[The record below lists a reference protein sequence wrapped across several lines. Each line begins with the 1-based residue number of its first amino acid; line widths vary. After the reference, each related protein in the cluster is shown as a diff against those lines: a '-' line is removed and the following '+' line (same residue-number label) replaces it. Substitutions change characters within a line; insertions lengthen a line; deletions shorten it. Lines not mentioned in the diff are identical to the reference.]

1 VSLSSDGK
9 DFVPEEI
16 ARRDFSSSFR
26 GFDQTEV
33 RAYLNRISAEMRALV
48 DREALLQER
57 LEAAELRASQAESP
71 DEATLTAMLGE
82 ETAKILDAARSIAH
96 EIRTKAETRT
106 AQLVREAQE
115 EATRLT
121 QEADE
126 LKRSSSA
133 NAEAVAAAITE
144 KAEANRDKM
153 LAEANAEAERIV
165 AEASS
170 EAAALRESA
179 EARAEARELEAETR
193 LAEIDAEVE
202 AAVEEGRRQGRE
214 MVAEAKLV
222 RERILAD
229 LAQRRNAARGQLEQL
244 RAARERLLEAY
255 GVVRKTLDEA
265 TNELA
270 VAMPEARR
278 AAESAARRAA
288 SEAQAASVEEVEAE
302 IELARMAGLLS
313 PQEVSSPEADQAS
326 EMVPLLADDN
336 AELEAIDDNA
346 ELEAIDDNAELE
358 AAGLHPVESALVEHA
373 PAVLD
378 DMVARAEAD
387 TSLDDVEVVD
397 LDETAVTELGETAVT
412 ELDEPAVDPGL
423 EDVEADGEADSNDG
437 PTPDDL
443 ATSEVAL
450 SDDSDFETEDAE
462 LEAGIDSLF
471 ARLRAQAPFPTET
484 PNELGEDRHSSESDD
499 VEGNQPG
506 RGDNGRNDVSGS
518 SSDDTGAGDDD
529 DPDSAER
536 FFELRDLAL
545 EGLSRRL
552 VSLLKRELS
561 DDEND
566 KMDLARRLLAKEGPE
581 AVVGTIDEHRLA
593 YVAVVSAV
601 LNEIAQAGAEFAVE
615 TASSDGYV
623 SDAPSLPV
631 PPEELADLAVELVD
645 GFLVPLRNR
654 LGELTD
660 DLDEDES
667 SELIRAAF
675 RPWRA
680 QMEAMGAATSHAVFN
695 RGVFYAL
702 PESASVAWLNDNGL
716 GPCPDGE
723 DNALAGVLIK
733 GEAFPTGHLH
743 PPAHS
748 RCCCLLVPVN
758 R

>member
-1 VSLSSDGK
+1 MVSLSSDGK

-121 QEADE
+121 HEADE

-153 LAEANAEAERIV
+153 LADANAEAERIV
-165 AEASS
+165 AEANS

-179 EARAEARELEAETR
+179 EAQAEARELEAETR

-313 PQEVSSPEADQAS
+313 PQEASSPVADQAS

-336 AELEAIDDNA
+336 AP
-346 ELEAIDDNAELE
+346 LEAIDDNAELE

-387 TSLDDVEVVD
+387 TSLDDVEVAD
-397 LDETAVTELGETAVT
+397 PDETAVT

-423 EDVEADGEADSNDG
+423 EDVEADDEADSNDG
-437 PTPDDL
+437 PTADDL

-471 ARLRAQAPFPTET
+471 ARLRAEAPFPTET
-484 PNELGEDRHSSESDD
+484 PNELGEERHRSESGD

-695 RGVFYAL
+695 RGVFHAL